1 MNRPLF
7 TLWILLLGFSA
18 AGQEYRG
25 TLQGR
30 VSDASGA
37 RIVGARVA
45 ATNTATNQTLFATT
59 NEVGEFRLPFVIPG
73 DYLVTAEAVG
83 FKKAVLRDVRVNVQA
98 AVELDFRL
106 ELGDAAESVTVT
118 DKPPLLNLSNADLG
132 QVIDS
137 QFINVINPTLTRNAM
152 NLVQLAA
159 GVSGGTGTVTSFAAN
174 SFSIQGGGSLRGGNE
189 FLVDGMPSLMP
200 SGGGIV
206 SFVPSLDSVAEVKVQ
221 TTLFDAQFGRSNG
234 GAVNV
239 TTKGGTNELHGVGY
253 WFKRWAALN
262 ANSWTNNR
270 LGLPRPP
277 VKYDQYG
284 FFVSGPVILPKLYN
298 GKSRTFWSVAFEED
312 ADARELTRQQRVPT
326 ALEKQGNFSQT
337 LNQRGQQLV
346 IYDPATT
353 LVAGNRATRQPF
365 PGAIIPAARFNPTG
379 RAYLQAYPEPN
390 LAGATTRLTD
400 INWSAGGVYVVEQGT
415 WNTRLDHQISP
426 SNRLFGRLSRMRR
439 LQNPDQLIRN
449 VYSYAGT
456 GTTDNDVLRRDM
468 TSIALDDTHTF
479 SPTLIATFRYGFSRY
494 YTRTTIGA
502 VNVDPASFQLPSQV
516 IEGQAVRGLAIL
528 NLGEGLPSFGSALTR
543 ASDNQHTLL
552 ATFNKQFRKHAVKWG
567 LDYRLLDRHSASPG
581 ANAAGQFN
589 FGTLFT
595 REDPFNPASGQ
606 VTGTSMAALLL
617 GLPESGAMGGNTA
630 LSYRNHY
637 WGLFFQD
644 DWRVT
649 GRLTLNLGLRWELET
664 PFVEKYN
671 RIAYGFDEN
680 ARFPFEVPGLELR
693 GGLLYAGV
701 GGNPRRMGQTDWNNF
716 GPRFGLAFQ
725 LNERT
730 VLRGGYGVFFS
741 SQAIANTSLLTV
753 GTFNAVTQFVATT
766 DNATPFTTL
775 ANPFPG
781 GLVRPLGSSP
791 GLAGQA
797 GDVINVF
804 DPVRVSPYN
813 QQWQFSI
820 QRELPANILV
830 DVGYVGS
837 HSVKQFETFNL
848 NERPDFA
855 LPLGNALNQTV
866 PNPFRGILPA
876 TSPLGQ
882 GATIT
887 RERLL
892 LRYPQYSAFTVQAM
906 NTGRG
911 LYHSLQ
917 VNVNKR
923 VSHGLAVIFNHTF
936 SRLMDNNTTSVI
948 NPRQYRSVS
957 SLDQKH
963 ILRLAATYDF
973 PWKFRHRFAQTTLGG
988 WKVAG
993 LYRFLTGLPLSVSHP
1008 NGRPIRIRN
1017 PRLSGPVS
1025 QRLGDRT
1032 EGGVVVN
1039 PYFDTGA
1046 FVPYPT
1052 PFVVPADPPALDE
1065 LRAPSESGLNFN
1077 LFKRFPIRERL
1088 QIEARLE
1095 GANVL
1100 NSPNFGAPG
1109 TNLNALATFGVI
1121 TSAGG
1126 NRSMQ
1131 GALRILF

>member
-1 MNRPLF
+1 MVRF
-7 TLWILLLGFSA
+7 A
-18 AGQEYRG
+18 AASFFVLAAFGQEYRG
-25 TLQGR
+25 TIQGR
-30 VSDASGA
+30 VTDASGA
-37 RIVGARVA
+37 RVAGAKITA
-45 ATNTATNQTLFATT
+45 SNLATNQTLEATA
-59 NEVGEFRLPFVIPG
+59 NELGEFRLPFVIPG
-73 DYLVTAEAVG
+73 SYTVTAEATG
-83 FKKAVLRDVRVNVQA
+83 FKKSIQQDVRVNVQA
-98 AVELDFRL
+98 AVEIEFRL
-106 ELGDAAESVTVT
+106 ELGDTAESVTVT
-118 DKPPLLNLSNADLG
+118 DKPPLLNLANADLG

-174 SFSIQGGGSLRGGNE
+174 NFSIQGGGSQRGGNE

-206 SFVPSLDSVAEVKVQ
+206 TFVPSLDAVAEVKVQ

-239 TTKGGTNELHGVGY
+239 TTKGGTNELHGVAY

-277 VKYDQYG
+277 VQYDQYG
-284 FFVSGPVILPKLYN
+284 FLVSGPVLLPKVYN
-298 GKSRTFWSVAFEED
+298 GKNRTFWSVAFEED
-312 ADARELTRQQRVPT
+312 ADSRELTRQQRVPT

-337 LNQRGQQLV
+337 LNQRGQPLV

-353 LVAGNRATRQPF
+353 QVAGNRATRQPF
-365 PGAIIPAARFNPTG
+365 PGAIIPSARFNAAG
-379 RAYLQAYPEPN
+379 QAYMQAYPDPN
-390 LAGATTRLTD
+390 QPGATTRLTD
-400 INWSAGGVYVVEQGT
+400 INWSGGGVYVVEQGT
-415 WNTRLDHQISP
+415 WNTRIDHQISQN
-426 SNRLFGRLSRMRR
+426 NRLFGRVSRMRR
-439 LQNPDQLIRN
+439 LQNPDQLINN

-479 SPTLIATFRYGFSRY
+479 TPTLIATFRYGFSRY
-494 YTRTTIGA
+494 LTRTTIGA
-502 VNVDPASFQLPSQV
+502 VDVDPASFRLPEQIVS
-516 IEGQAVRGLAIL
+516 GQAVRGLSIF
-528 NLGEGLPSFGSALTR
+528 NLGEGLPALGSALTR

-552 ATFNKQFRKHAVKWG
+552 ATFNKQLAKHTVKWG

-637 WGLFFQD
+637 WSLFFQD
-644 DWRVT
+644 DWRVSR
-649 GRLTLNLGLRWELET
+649 RLTLNLGLRWELET

-680 ARFPFEVPGLELR
+680 ARFPFDVPGLNLQ

-701 GGNPRRMGQTDWNNF
+701 GGNPRRMGEIDWNNF
-716 GPRFGLAFQ
+716 GPRFGLAYQ
-725 LNERT
+725 LNNRT

-766 DNATPFTTL
+766 DNATPFATL

-781 GLVRPLGSSP
+781 GLVQPLGSSP

-797 GDVINVF
+797 GDVVNVF
-804 DPVRVSPYN
+804 DPTRVSPYN

-820 QRELPANILV
+820 QRELPGSVLV

-855 LPLGNALNQTV
+855 LPLGTALNQTV

-876 TSPLGQ
+876 NSPLGQ

-892 LRYPQYSAFTVQAM
+892 LRYPQYSGFTMQAM

-911 LYHSLQ
+911 LYHSMQ
-917 VNVNKR
+917 INVNKR
-923 VSHGLAVIFNHTF
+923 LSHGLSVIFNHTF

-963 ILRLAATYDF
+963 ILRVAATYDL
-973 PWKFRHRFAQTTLGG
+973 PWTFNNAFARTAFGG

-993 LYRFLTGLPLSVSHP
+993 LFRYQSGLPLSVTHP

-1017 PRLSGPVS
+1017 PRLEGPVS

-1032 EGGVVVN
+1032 EGGRVVN
-1039 PYFDTGA
+1039 PYFDIDA

-1065 LRAPSESGLNFN
+1065 LRAPSESGVNFN
-1077 LFKRFPIRERL
+1077 VFKTFPIGERFKL
-1088 QIEARLE
+1088 EARME
-1095 GANVL
+1095 SANVL

-1131 GALRILF
+1131 GALRLIF

>member
-1 MNRPLF
+1 MRPF
-7 TLWILLLGFSA
+7 LLSA
-18 AGQEYRG
+18 LACLAALGQEYRG
-25 TLQGR
+25 TIQGR
-30 VSDASGA
+30 VTDSSGARVAGA
-37 RIVGARVA
+37 RIVAINV
-45 ATNTATNQTLFATT
+45 ATNLTLEATA
-59 NEVGEFRLPFVIPG
+59 NEAGEFRLPFVIPG
-73 DYLVTAEAVG
+73 DYTVTAESTG
-83 FKKAVLRDVRVNVQA
+83 FKKAIQQGVRVSVQG
-98 AVELDFRL
+98 AVDIEFRL
-106 ELGDAAESVTVT
+106 ELGDIAESVTVT
-118 DKPPLLNLSNADLG
+118 DKPPLLNLANADLG

-174 SFSIQGGGSLRGGNE
+174 NFSIQGGGSLRGGNE

-206 SFVPSLDSVAEVKVQ
+206 TFVPSLDTVAEVKVQ

-239 TTKGGTNELHGVGY
+239 TTKGGTNELHGVAY

-284 FFVSGPVILPKLYN
+284 FMVSGPVMLPKLYN
-298 GKSRTFWSVAFEED
+298 GKNRTFWSVAFEED

-337 LNQRGQQLV
+337 LNQRGAPLV

-353 LVAGNRATRQPF
+353 QVVDNRATRQPF
-365 PGAIIPAARFNPTG
+365 PNAIIPSARFNPTG
-379 RAYLQAYPEPN
+379 QAYMQAYPDPN
-390 LAGATTRLTD
+390 QPGATTRLTD
-400 INWSAGGVYVVEQGT
+400 INWSASGVYVVEQGT
-415 WNTRLDHQISP
+415 WNTRIDHQLSQ
-426 SNRLFGRLSRMRR
+426 SNRLFGRVSRMRR
-439 LQNPDQLIRN
+439 LQNPDQLINN

-494 YTRTTIGA
+494 LTRTTIGA
-502 VNVDPASFQLPSQV
+502 VNVDPASFQLPSQIV
-516 IEGQAVRGLAIL
+516 GGQVVRGLSIF
-528 NLGEGLPSFGSALTR
+528 NLGEGLPSLGSALTR

-552 ATFNKQFRKHAVKWG
+552 ATFNKQLSKHTLKWG
-567 LDYRLLDRHSASPG
+567 VDYRLLDRHTASPG

-644 DWRVT
+644 DWRVSR
-649 GRLTLNLGLRWELET
+649 RLTLNLGLRWELET

-671 RIAYGFDEN
+671 RIAFGFDEN
-680 ARFPFEVPGLELR
+680 ARFPFEVPGLDLR

-701 GGNPRRMGQTDWNNF
+701 GGNPRRMGNIDWNNF
-716 GPRFGLAFQ
+716 GPRFGMAFQ
-725 LNERT
+725 LDSRT
-730 VLRGGYGVFFS
+730 VLRGGYGMFFS

-766 DNATPFTTL
+766 DNATPFATL

-781 GLVRPLGSSP
+781 GLVQPLGSAP

-804 DPVRVSPYN
+804 DPTRVSPYN

-820 QRELPANILV
+820 QRELPASILV

-837 HSVKQFETFNL
+837 HSVKQFETFNM
-848 NERPDFA
+848 NERPDSA
-855 LPLGNALNQTV
+855 LPLGTALNQTV

-876 TSPLGQ
+876 NSPLGQ

-892 LRYPQYSAFTVQAM
+892 LRYPQYSGFTVQAM

-911 LYHSLQ
+911 LYHSMQ

-923 VSHGLAVIFNHTF
+923 LSHGLSVIFNYTF

-957 SLDQKH
+957 NFDQKH
-963 ILRLAATYDF
+963 ILRLAATYDL
-973 PWKFRHRFAQTTLGG
+973 PWNFQNAFARTAFGG

-993 LYRFLTGLPLSVSHP
+993 LFRFQTGLPLSVTHP

-1017 PRLSGPVS
+1017 PRLDGPVS

-1032 EGGVVVN
+1032 EGGRVVN

-1065 LRAPSESGLNFN
+1065 LRAPSDRGVNFN
-1077 LFKRFPIRERL
+1077 VFKVFPLGERFKL
-1088 QIEARLE
+1088 EARME

-1100 NSPNFGAPG
+1100 NRPNFGSPG

-1131 GALRILF
+1131 GALRLIF